1 MKFELKRL
9 GDYSD
14 DALIKEILRVDSIVN
29 KEVLTKKDFDA
40 LSKVTSNTIA
50 KKFQNWKTALKKA
63 GIGYKYSGKSITQK
77 QRMQIGKRLT
87 NEEILSEL
95 RQLANKLNKKELT
108 IEDINTHS
116 EIISPYILRSRFG
129 SWTNAVNQ
137 SGLKISLHGKRYSDE
152 DCYENILNLWTHLQ
166 RQPSYSEINKFPSK
180 VGGKAYVIR
189 WGSWTKSLEAF
200 IERINSDTIEQKQEV
215 HQTVILKSRD
225 KIIEEDKRDIKLGL
239 RWKILNRD
247 KFRCVI
253 CGSSPAVEINCKL
266 HVDHIIPFSKGG
278 KTLIENLRTL
288 CKNCNLGKGDNI

>member
-1 MKFELKRL
+1 MLI
-9 GDYSD
+9 
-14 DALIKEILRVDSIVN
+14 ALVR
-29 KEVLTKKDFDA
+29 
-40 LSKVTSNTIA
+40 
-50 KKFQNWKTALKKA
+50 
-63 GIGYKYSGKSITQK
+63 
-77 QRMQIGKRLT
+77 
-87 NEEILSEL
+87 
-95 RQLANKLNKKELT
+95 
-108 IEDINTHS
+108 
-116 EIISPYILRSRFG
+116 
-129 SWTNAVNQ
+129 
-137 SGLKISLHGKRYSDE
+137 
-152 DCYENILNLWTHLQ
+152 
-166 RQPSYSEINKFPSK
+166 
-180 VGGKAYVIR
+180 
-189 WGSWTKSLEAF
+189 TKSLEAF